1 MTTTESHTDKTNNSS
16 NDTTRIVD
24 TYLAGYCEPD
34 AARRALLVA
43 EAWSTNGELFDPPFE
58 AAGHGGIAAL
68 TDVVLAHFPA
78 HTFRRTT
85 GVDAHHTF
93 ARYGWEL
100 VAADGTVAVAG
111 TDVVEFAAD
120 GRLARVVGFFGEPA

>member
-1 MTTTESHTDKTNNSS
+1 MTTDTENP
-16 NDTTRIVD
+16 TTITTTTTHVVD

-34 AARRALLVA
+34 AARRAVLVA
-43 EAWSTNGELFDPPFE
+43 EAWTADGELFDPPFE
-58 AAGHGGIAAL
+58 AAGHDGIAAL
-68 TDVVLAHFPA
+68 TDGVLAHFPG

-85 GVDAHHTF
+85 GIDAHHAF

-120 GRLARVVGFFGEPA
+120 GRIARVIGFFGDLA